1 MTPSRLAADSA
12 GDDRH
17 YLILGVAAL
26 LALVFS
32 VGAKAVF
39 GFQHAYFLF
48 NSLITQAVVCSA
60 GISTGNRGKDRVAR
74 RDERVTGHG
83 RLRP

>member
-1 MTPSRLAADSA
+1 MSSWREQAGSA
-12 GDDRH
+12 GDDRY
-17 YLILGVAAL
+17 YLILGVAGL

-39 GFQHAYFLF
+39 GFQHVCFLF

-74 RDERVTGHG
+74 LDERVTGHG